1 MFMKKIDNIFSVR
14 SIKILV
20 VVAGLLFLCVG
31 CKTATEGN
39 LEVNSADGAGISW
52 GMTFTKDAP
61 ESMPSVEELTRG
73 ADLIV
78 RAEVVSSRPVNF
90 KLNDVTYYQL
100 SLLKLNE
107 IIKGSSNSEVISV
120 YAREN
125 NVPAQYMSAYEL
137 CDDVL
142 VFLKKDKGIYFTYG
156 NAYGQ
161 MSIAGGRITNWRK
174 IERGKVEDN
183 IIIPYSEAKQLIIIA
198 LYVDNLNRKID
209 TKNDE

>member
-1 MFMKKIDNIFSVR
+1 MKKIDNIFSVR

-20 VVAGLLFLCVG
+20 VLAGLLFLCVG

-52 GMTFTKDAP
+52 GMTFKKDAP
-61 ESMPSVEELTRG
+61 ESMPSVEELARG
-73 ADLIV
+73 ADLIA
-78 RAEVVSSRPVNF
+78 RAEVVSSRPVSF

-100 SLLKLNE
+100 TLLKLNE

>member
-1 MFMKKIDNIFSVR
+1 MKKIDNIFSIRLFIV
-14 SIKILV
+14 SAAVI
-20 VVAGLLFLCVG
+20 GLLILSVG
-31 CKTATEGN
+31 CKTANEGN
-39 LEVNSADGAGISW
+39 LQVDSTDSIGLSW

-61 ESMPSVEELTRG
+61 ENMPSIDELTRG

-78 RAEVVSSRPVNF
+78 KAEVVSSRPVNF
-90 KLNDVTYYQL
+90 KFNGITYYQL
-100 SLLKLNE
+100 TLLKLNE
-107 IIKGSSNSEVISV
+107 VIKGSSNSEVISV

-125 NVPAQYMSAYEL
+125 NVPAKYMSAYEL

-142 VFLKKDKGIYFTYG
+142 VFLKKDKGLYFTYG

>member
-1 MFMKKIDNIFSVR
+1 MKKIDNIFSVR

-90 KLNDVTYYQL
+90 KFNGITYYQL
-100 SLLKLNE
+100 TLLKLNE
-107 IIKGSSNSEVISV
+107 VIKGSSNSEVISV

-125 NVPAQYMSAYEL
+125 NVPAKYMSAYEL

-142 VFLKKDKGIYFTYG
+142 VFLKKDKGLYFTYG